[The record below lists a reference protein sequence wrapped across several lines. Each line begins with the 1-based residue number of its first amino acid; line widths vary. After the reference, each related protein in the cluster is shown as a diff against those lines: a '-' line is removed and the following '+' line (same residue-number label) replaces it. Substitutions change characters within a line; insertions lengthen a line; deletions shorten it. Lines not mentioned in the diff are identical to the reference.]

1 MNTSHSVLFLNNT
14 RLTVFRR
21 VKGALQESAHFA
33 LDEMPAFDA
42 YLAECPSKRFS
53 LLTDMVEEDFQSDLI
68 PHMGRADRYDFL
80 DRRLDQVYR
89 TTPYRRAIVQKFAGK
104 GEFQDR
110 VLLSGLTLPAP
121 VDNIVNALAKK
132 NLVLQGIYSAALLAG
147 EMIQKT
153 GTELLHYMLVSFVPG
168 GGMRQTYLSSDGI
181 KFSRLSSLS
190 DDFNLRDPKLV
201 AAFIVAETLRAR
213 QYLSSKR
220 LLDRDARLQLVIAA
234 PGGMDCLAEIR
245 AGLSQA
251 GEGAQFVVEDLPL
264 AILAQ
269 KLGLPPVE
277 SLSQLL
283 CSWLLFKSLPNQYA
297 PFHQLRLAR
306 WQGWG
311 KTLLWAGGGV
321 LLLSTACSL
330 LVWQRA
336 NRIQQDNQASL
347 VQIEQ
352 ASGQVSHFS
361 RLLQQNHIRDPV
373 FMSGVNL
380 LYQQQLLLWPD
391 METLA
396 RQVSQILPAFP
407 ELILDE
413 LRWDAGKTGEE
424 NAAAVMDLTGR
435 VEPFNLPYREALSR
449 VDFFRQQLAKLPGVK
464 VEAITLPID
473 VSSKVAIGEKLKED
487 NVNRIDFV
495 LRLSWEQKQP

>member
-1 MNTSHSVLFLNNT
+1 MNTSHSILFLNNA

-21 VKGALQESAHFA
+21 VKGSLQESAHFSM
-33 LDEMPAFDA
+33 DEMPAFDA
-42 YLAECPSKRFS
+42 YLAECRSTRFS
-53 LLTDMVEEDFQSDLI
+53 LLTDLADEDFQSDLI
-68 PHMGRADRYDFL
+68 PHMGRADRYDYL

-89 TTPYRRAIVQKFAGK
+89 ATPYRRAVIQKSAGK

-110 VLLSGLTLPAP
+110 ALLSGLTLSAP
-121 VDNIVNALAKK
+121 VDNIVNALAKRH
-132 NLVLQGIYSAALLAG
+132 LVLLGIYSVALLSG
-147 EMIQKT
+147 EMIRKS
-153 GTELLHYMLVSFVPG
+153 GIELLHYLLVSFVPG

-190 DDFNLRDPKLV
+190 DDFNLRDPKMV

-245 AGLSQA
+245 AGLSQS

-264 AILAQ
+264 PMLAQ

-277 SLSQLL
+277 NLTQLL
-283 CSWLLFKSLPNQYA
+283 CHWLLHKSLPNQYA

-306 WQGWG
+306 WKEWG
-311 KTLLWAGGGV
+311 KVLLWGGV
-321 LLLSTACSL
+321 GILLLSTVCSL
-330 LVWQRA
+330 FIWQRA
-336 NRIQQDNQASL
+336 NRIRQEVQTSMTQIQQARD
-347 VQIEQ
+347 QI
-352 ASGQVSHFS
+352 GHFS
-361 RLLQQNHIRDPV
+361 RLLQQKNIRDPE

-380 LYQQQLLLWPD
+380 LYQQQFLLWPE

-407 ELILDE
+407 ELVLDE
-413 LRWDAGKTGEE
+413 LRWDAGKSGEK
-424 NAAAVMDLTGR
+424 NTAVLMNLTGR
-435 VEPFNLPYREALSR
+435 VEPFNLPYREALAR
-449 VDFFRQQLAKLPGVK
+449 VDLFRQQLAKLPGVK
-464 VEAITLPID
+464 VEALTLPID
-473 VSSKVAIGEKLKED
+473 VSSKVAIGDKLKSD
-487 NVNRIDFV
+487 DAQRIDFV
-495 LRLSWEQKQP
+495 LRLTWEQKQP

>member
-1 MNTSHSVLFLNNT
+1 MNNT

-21 VKGALQESAHFA
+21 VKGTLQESAHFA

-42 YLAECPSKRFS
+42 YLAECHSKRFS
-53 LLTDMVEEDFQSDLI
+53 LLTDLAEEDFQSDLI

-89 TTPYRRAIVQKFAGK
+89 TTPYRRAVVQKFAGK

-121 VDNIVNALAKK
+121 IDHIVNALAKK

-147 EMIQKT
+147 AMIQKS
-153 GTELLHYMLVSFVPG
+153 GTELQHYLLVSFVPG
-168 GGMRQTYLSSDGI
+168 GGMRQTYLSCDGI
-181 KFSRLSSLS
+181 QFSRLSSLS
-190 DDFNLRDPKLV
+190 DDFNLRDPKMV

-234 PGGMDCLAEIR
+234 PGGMDCLAEVS
-245 AGLSQA
+245 AGLTRA
-251 GEGAQFVVEDLPL
+251 GEGAQYAVEDLPL
-264 AILAQ
+264 AALAQ
-269 KLGLPPVE
+269 KLGLPPVD

-283 CSWLLFKSLPNQYA
+283 CSWLLLKSLPNQYA

-306 WQGWG
+306 WQNRG
-311 KTLLWAGGGV
+311 KVLRWAGVGI
-321 LLLSTACSL
+321 LLVTAVCSL
-330 LVWQRA
+330 FIWQRA
-336 NRIQQDNQASL
+336 NRIRQDNDASL
-347 VQIEQ
+347 VKIQQ
-352 ASGQVSHFS
+352 ASEQVSYFS
-361 RLLQQNHIRDPV
+361 RLLQQNHIRDPA
-373 FMSGVNL
+373 FMSGANL

-413 LRWDAGKTGEE
+413 LHWDAGKSGVKNT
-424 NAAAVMDLTGR
+424 AAVMDLTGR
-435 VEPFNLPYREALSR
+435 VEPFSLPYREALAR
-449 VDFFRQQLAKLPGVK
+449 VDLFRQQLAKLPGVK
-464 VEAITLPID
+464 VEALTLPID
-473 VSSKVAIGEKLKED
+473 VSSKVAVGEKLKAD
-487 NVNRIDFV
+487 DAQRIDFV